1 MTEAT
6 PSQSFFRRWWW
17 VIAGLI
23 IACAVVLVL
32 APAASSDPDG
42 LDRVSEDETFAE
54 HAEDPKYE
62 WLPDYTVP
70 GIDDEYWS
78 LIVAGV
84 IGVGI
89 TFAVTLG
96 FGAILRATRKGTT
109 V

>member
-1 MTEAT
+1 MTET
-6 PSQSFFRRWWW
+6 TSSKSFLQRWWW
-17 VIAGLI
+17 VIAGLV

-42 LDRVSEDETFAE
+42 LDRVSEDEAFSE
-54 HAEDPKYE
+54 KGEDPAYE

-70 GIDDEYWS
+70 GIDDEYAS
-78 LIVAGV
+78 LIVAGL

-96 FGAILRATRKGTT
+96 FGAVLRASRKRSTA
-109 V
+109 